1 MIKTDELS
9 ANARGGTELLKGRLH
24 DFLAEHHPEHLENID
39 FYFSR
44 VRDFDPNR
52 RSVYYVHDLAG
63 DAESLHLKDG
73 LYPFDLNVF
82 VSYWQHE
89 QFLNQK
95 YIKDWHAHNTVV
107 IPNSINIDYPLEPI
121 LNSKFKIGLGRK
133 EYPIKLIYHTT
144 PHRGLTL
151 LVHVFKK
158 LYEELQKEGIYIELD
173 VYSSFS
179 IYGWEERDYPY
190 RHVFEECKAHPG
202 INYHGAVSNEEVIEA
217 LKKSHVFA
225 FPSVWPETSC
235 LALIEAMATGNY
247 CVHSSL
253 GALPE
258 TSGGLTHMYPYTK
271 NDGWHVDLFEV
282 HLRKVIKQIAD
293 RYDVTKLKRAGEYVR
308 AKHSWAEVQKRWTE
322 VLNQVAQ
329 TDE

>member
-9 ANARGGTELLKGRLH
+9 ANAKGGTELLKGRLH

-44 VRDFDPNR
+44 VRDFDESR

-63 DAESLHLKDG
+63 DPETSHLKTG
-73 LYPFDLNVF
+73 SYNFDVQVF
-82 VSYWQHE
+82 VSYWQYQ
-89 QFLNQK
+89 QFLDQGYLGYK
-95 YIKDWHAHNTVV
+95 HAHNSVV
-107 IPNSINIDYPLEPI
+107 IPNSIDIDYELQPI

-144 PHRGLTL
+144 PHRGLEI
-151 LVHVFKK
+151 LVPVFKS
-158 LYEELQKEGIYIELD
+158 LYDELQEQGIYIELD
-173 VYSSFS
+173 VYSSFA
-179 IYGWEERDYPY
+179 IYGWEERDLRYQ
-190 RHVFEECKAHPG
+190 HLFEECKKHPG
-202 INYHGAVSNEEVIEA
+202 INYHGSVSNEEVIEA
-217 LKKSHVFA
+217 LKQSHIFA
-225 FPSVWPETSC
+225 FPSIWPETSC

-271 NDGWHVDLFEV
+271 NDGMHVALFEA
-282 HLRKVIKQIAD
+282 HLTRVIKQIAD
-293 RYDVTKLKRAGEYVR
+293 KYDLTGLKQAGNFVRY
-308 AKHSWAEVQKRWTE
+308 KHSWSKVQKRWTE

-329 TDE
+329 P

>member
-9 ANARGGTELLKGRLH
+9 ANAKGGTELLKGRLH
-24 DFLAEHHPEHLENID
+24 DFLVETHPEHLENID

-44 VRDFDPNR
+44 VRDFDENR
-52 RSVYYVHDLAG
+52 HSVYYVHDLSG
-63 DAESLHLKDG
+63 DPETSHLKDC
-73 LYPFDLNVF
+73 LYPFDVQVF

-89 QFLNQK
+89 QFVNQG
-95 YIKDWHAHNTVV
+95 YLGWRHAYNTVV
-107 IPNSINIDYPLEPI
+107 IPNSINIDYELQPI
-121 LNSKFKIGLGRK
+121 LNDKFKIGLGRK

-144 PHRGLTL
+144 PHRGLSI
-151 LVHVFKK
+151 LVPVFVN
-158 LYEELQKEGIYIELD
+158 LYEECKKQGIYIELD

-179 IYGWEERDYPY
+179 IYGWEVRDAQYQ
-190 RHVFEECKAHPG
+190 HLFDICKEHPA

-225 FPSVWPETSC
+225 FPSIWPETSC
-235 LALIEAMATGNY
+235 LALIEAMATGNF

-258 TSGGLTHMYPYTK
+258 TSGGLTHMYPYTA
-271 NDGWHVDLFEV
+271 NEGMHVELFYV
-282 HLRKVIKQIAD
+282 HLFKVINQIAT
-293 RYDVTKLKRAGEYVR
+293 RYDLSIIKQAGAFVR
-308 AKHSWAEVQKRWTE
+308 HKHSWSKVQKKWTE

-329 TDE
+329 A